1 MTRAIAIGL
10 CLALAAPLASVPAWA
25 QSSTASTADQDQ
37 SRTTAQ
43 FVQNAAMSDLYEIQ
57 SAELALNKAT
67 DEPTKAFARQM
78 IKDHTKT
85 SSDIKA
91 MVQSG
96 KVDASPP
103 AALDDKHQR
112 KLDRLKAMEPAQF
125 TQEYHREQVI
135 AHQDAVAM
143 FGQYAKDGD
152 NATLKAW
159 AARTLPTLKHHLD
172 MAQKLAGKS

>member
-1 MTRAIAIGL
+1 MKRATAIGL
-10 CLALAAPLASVPAWA
+10 CLALAAPLATMPGWA
-25 QSSTASTADQDQ
+25 QSPGASTADKDQ
-37 SRTTAQ
+37 SRTTAP
-43 FVQNAAMSDLYEIQ
+43 FVRNAAISDIYEIQ

-67 DEPTKAFARQM
+67 DEQTKAFAQQM

-85 SSDIKA
+85 TNDIKG

-96 KVDASPP
+96 KVAANPP
-103 AALDDKHQR
+103 ATLDDKHQR
-112 KLDRLKAMEPAQF
+112 MLDRLKAMEPAQF

-159 AARTLPTLKHHLD
+159 AAKTLPTLKHHLD

>member
-1 MTRAIAIGL
+1 MKRAIAIGL
-10 CLALAAPLASVPAWA
+10 CLALAAPLAAMPGWA
-25 QSSTASTADQDQ
+25 QSPGASTANKDQ
-37 SRTTAQ
+37 SRTTAP
-43 FVQNAAMSDLYEIQ
+43 FVRNAAISDIYEIQ

-67 DEPTKAFARQM
+67 DEQTRAFAQQM
-78 IKDHTKT
+78 IKDHTQT
-85 SSDIKA
+85 TNDIKS
-91 MVQSG
+91 MVHSG
-96 KVDASPP
+96 KVDANPP

-159 AARTLPTLKHHLD
+159 AARTLPTLKHHLE
-172 MAQKLAGKS
+172 MAQNLAGKK